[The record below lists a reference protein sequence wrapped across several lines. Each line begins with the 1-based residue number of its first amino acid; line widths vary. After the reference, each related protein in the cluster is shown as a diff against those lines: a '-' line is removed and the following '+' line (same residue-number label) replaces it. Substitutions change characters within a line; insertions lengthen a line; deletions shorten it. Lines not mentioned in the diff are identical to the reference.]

1 MSFLFEKISI
11 LGLGLLGGS
20 VAMAAKKAGIAREVV
35 AWGRREKALAK
46 AQEQG
51 VVDSYHLDPRE
62 AVRGADFVL
71 LAVPVDR
78 MESLLEEVASS
89 LAEGVLVSDVGSVKG
104 ALSES
109 LPKCLPAGALYLGSH
124 PMAGSHLRG
133 VEHAGADLFEGAA
146 CVVPEVGENSVPQ
159 HAEQQ
164 EKLVSFWR
172 ALGGNVVQRE
182 ARQHDEEVAWVSHL
196 PHAVSFA
203 FADVLQGAPESC
215 MALAG
220 SGFRD
225 FTRIAKSDASM
236 WSEILVSNREAL
248 AGPLERV
255 RESLGEMARELASG
269 DAEAVAKRIER
280 GHLAFNLL
288 NSTVPA
294 RTGESSPDPEA

>member
-1 MSFLFEKISI
+1 MSVLFEKISI

-20 VAMAAKKAGIAREVV
+20 VAMAAKEAGVAREVV
-35 AWGRREKALAK
+35 AWGRREEALAK
-46 AQEQG
+46 AQAQG
-51 VVDSYHLDPRE
+51 VVDSFHLDPRE

-78 MESLLEEVASS
+78 MASLLAEVADS
-89 LAEGVLVSDVGSVKG
+89 LADGVLVSDVGSVKG
-104 ALSES
+104 ELSET
-109 LPKCLPAGALYLGSH
+109 LPKLLPAGALYLGSH

-133 VEHAGADLFEGAA
+133 VEHASAELFQGAA
-146 CVVPEVGENSVPQ
+146 CVVMEAGESFRS
-159 HAEQQ
+159 EQ

-172 ALGGNVVQRE
+172 ALGGNVVLRE
-182 ARQHDEEVAWVSHL
+182 AKRHDEEVAWVSHL

-203 FADVLQGAPESC
+203 FADVLEGAPKQS

-225 FTRIAKSDASM
+225 FTRIAKSDAAM

-248 AGPLERV
+248 AEPIERV
-255 RESLGEMARELASG
+255 RESLSEIAQELARG
-269 DAEAVAKRIER
+269 DAEALSKRIEK

-288 NSTVPA
+288 NSTVSTG
-294 RTGESSPDPEA
+294 TGESSPDPEA

>member
-1 MSFLFEKISI
+1 MSILFEKIAI

-20 VAMAAKKAGIAREVV
+20 VAMAAKEAGVTREVV
-35 AWGRREKALAK
+35 AWGRREEALAK
-46 AQEQG
+46 AQAQG
-51 VVDSYHLDPRE
+51 VVDSFHLDPRE

-78 MESLLEEVASS
+78 MESLLEEVADS

-109 LPKCLPAGALYLGSH
+109 LPKLLPTGALYLGSH

-133 VEHAGADLFEGAA
+133 VEHASADLFQGAA
-146 CVVPEVGENSVPQ
+146 CVVTEGGENS
-159 HAEQQ
+159 ASEQ
-164 EKLVSFWR
+164 EKLVSFWH
-172 ALGGNVVQRE
+172 ALGGNVVLRE
-182 ARQHDEEVAWVSHL
+182 ARQHDEEAAWVSHL

-203 FADVLQGAPESC
+203 FADVLEGAPKQS

-225 FTRIAKSDASM
+225 FTRIAKSDAAM

-248 AGPLERV
+248 AEPIERV
-255 RESLGEMARELASG
+255 RESLSEIAQELARG
-269 DAEAVAKRIER
+269 DAEALSKRIEK
-280 GHLAFNLL
+280 GHLAFNIL
-288 NSTVPA
+288 NSTVSSG
-294 RTGESSPDPEA
+294 TGGSSPDPEA